1 MSASYM
7 TKLMARVSRHKK
19 IDYTAQELAS
29 TLNVTIRSANRI
41 LLKWMDA
48 ELVDIIGEEKVTH
61 KGTPAVIYRDLS
73 FIRGRTN

>member
-1 MSASYM
+1 MHHHVNADN
-7 TKLMARVSRHKK
+7 RHTLDLFLP

-48 ELVDIIGEEKVTH
+48 ELVDIVGEEKLSH
-61 KGTPAVIYRDLS
+61 KGRPRRIYRLS
-73 FIRGRTN
+73 FIEEEQR